1 MLQKLGST
9 TVFASLCAAALCS
22 TNAQAADPGFC
33 RDYARAALNQVQI
46 ALSTPACR
54 PGLSG
59 TRWSADYRLH
69 FDWCLGA
76 AYAAAQAERGARTAY
91 IRACRGS

>member
-1 MLQKLGST
+1 MTCT
-9 TVFASLCAAALCS
+9 T
-22 TNAQAADPGFC
+22 AQAADPGFC

-54 PGLSG
+54 PGLEG
-59 TRWSADYRLH
+59 ARWSADYRVH

-76 AYAAAQAERGARTAY
+76 PYGAAQGERAART
-91 IRACRGS
+91 RHLRRCRGM